1 MTIVS
6 DTEPT
11 DPKRPLVL
19 DSKVEQSVVI
29 DAEVIPDALAEDLER
44 PALDTQKLKGLLPLF
59 AGGLLVG
66 GIGFGA
72 AMVPSYFNPRD
83 PIAPVLATQN
93 QLSEKI
99 EAQSTELEEIQARPT
114 PVDLSGEVAA
124 LADSVI
130 AFRTD
135 LAALKAA
142 QVAQAR
148 SLSER
153 IDSLEKRRLVEG
165 VSPLAVA
172 GYERELAQ
180 LRENISQLANDATNK
195 IEEAKALAEVIE
207 GNAAKLSR
215 DGMVIYALTA
225 IQAAVESGASYTVAL
240 DDLVAATNIGLPA
253 SLVENAPNGVASL
266 SILQK
271 QFPVAARAAL
281 KLAREEQGL
290 AEGENG
296 VLAFLKTQLGVRS
309 LNAKG
314 GGSADAVLSRA
325 QAAVDVGDF
334 AVALSEIATLSSVG
348 QDALQGWSLVAT
360 LRLQVLAAL
369 QEFSS
374 TFTGN

>member
-1 MTIVS
+1 MS

-19 DSKVEQSVVI
+19 DSKVVQSVVI

-44 PALDTQKLKGLLPLF
+44 PTLDTQKLKGLLPLF

-99 EAQSTELEEIQARPT
+99 EAQSTEIEEIQARPT

-142 QVAQAR
+142 KVAQAR

-180 LRENISQLANDATNK
+180 LRENISQLANDVTNK

-240 DDLVAATNIGLPA
+240 DDLAAATNIGLPA

>member
-1 MTIVS
+1 MS

-99 EAQSTELEEIQARPT
+99 EAQSTEIEAIQARPT

-153 IDSLEKRRLVEG
+153 IDLLEKRRLVEG

-240 DDLVAATNIGLPA
+240 DDLAAATNIGLPA

>member
-1 MTIVS
+1 MS

-99 EAQSTELEEIQARPT
+99 EAQSRELEEIQARPT

-240 DDLVAATNIGLPA
+240 DDLVAATNIGLPT

>member
-29 DAEVIPDALAEDLER
+29 DAEVIPDAPAEDLER

-99 EAQSTELEEIQARPT
+99 EAQSTEIEEIQARPT

>member
-1 MTIVS
+1 MS

-19 DSKVEQSVVI
+19 DSKVVQSVVI
-29 DAEVIPDALAEDLER
+29 DAEVIPDAPAEDLER

-99 EAQSTELEEIQARPT
+99 EAQSTEIEAIQARPT

>member
-1 MTIVS
+1 VS

-19 DSKVEQSVVI
+19 DSKVVQSVVI

-99 EAQSTELEEIQARPT
+99 EAQSRELEEIQARPT

>member
-99 EAQSTELEEIQARPT
+99 EAQSRELEEIQARPT

-240 DDLVAATNIGLPA
+240 DDLAAATNIGLPA

>member
-1 MTIVS
+1 MS

-19 DSKVEQSVVI
+19 DSKVVQSVVI

-99 EAQSTELEEIQARPT
+99 EAQSTEIEEIQARPT

-153 IDSLEKRRLVEG
+153 INSLEKRRLVEG

>member
-1 MTIVS
+1 MS

-19 DSKVEQSVVI
+19 DSKVVQSVVI

-99 EAQSTELEEIQARPT
+99 EAQSTEIEAIQARPT

-240 DDLVAATNIGLPA
+240 DDLAAATNIGLPA

-334 AVALSEIATLSSVG
+334 AVALSEIAALSSVG

>member
-1 MTIVS
+1 MS

-19 DSKVEQSVVI
+19 DSKVVQSVVI

-99 EAQSTELEEIQARPT
+99 EAQSTEIEAIQARPT

-124 LADSVI
+124 LADLVI

-240 DDLVAATNIGLPA
+240 DDLAAATNIGLPA

-281 KLAREEQGL
+281 KMAREEQGL

-334 AVALSEIATLSSVG
+334 AVALSEIAALSSVG

>member
-1 MTIVS
+1 MS

-99 EAQSTELEEIQARPT
+99 EAQSTEIEAIQARPT

-240 DDLVAATNIGLPA
+240 DDLAAATNIGLPA

>member
-99 EAQSTELEEIQARPT
+99 EAQSRELEEIQARPT

-240 DDLVAATNIGLPA
+240 DDLVAATNIGLPT

>member
-1 MTIVS
+1 MS

-99 EAQSTELEEIQARPT
+99 EAQSRELEEIQARPT

-124 LADSVI
+124 LADLVI

>member
-1 MTIVS
+1 MS

-19 DSKVEQSVVI
+19 DSKVVQSVVI
-29 DAEVIPDALAEDLER
+29 DAEVIPDAPAEDLER

-99 EAQSTELEEIQARPT
+99 EVQSTEIEAIQARPT

-142 QVAQAR
+142 QVVQAQ

-153 IDSLEKRRLVEG
+153 IDLLEKRPLAEG